1 MEDPIFVTSLWA
13 AGLLPGDMKAEI
25 KSLALSTSA
34 KKADYFIDHVILPG
48 TSVNHANLTKL
59 LQVMENSD
67 SNPMKQ
73 LASDITHAISF
84 PI

>member
-1 MEDPIFVTSLWA
+1 MEDPIFITSLWA

-25 KSLALSTSA
+25 KSLALSISA

-48 TSVNHANLTKL
+48 ASVDHANLTKL